1 MSLEKPQQSVESSA
15 AHTKNGRALAIGRI
29 HRLSPQRG
37 VLFALGCKSLNA
49 HTSRKE
55 NSRNCHNFYRS
66 RHRLNDRIEPI
77 APQLQIT
84 KLRRVKRLE
93 KPATQQ
99 LVLDPEIHKQFVS
112 CPIALPPIEQV
123 QLVQ

>member
-1 MSLEKPQQSVESSA
+1 MSLEKPQQFVESSA

-37 VLFALGCKSLNA
+37 GLFALGCKSLNA

-66 RHRLNDRIEPI
+66 RHRLNDRVEPI

-84 KLRRVKRLE
+84 KLGRVKRL
-93 KPATQQ
+93 
-99 LVLDPEIHKQFVS
+99 D
-112 CPIALPPIEQV
+112 
-123 QLVQ
+123 